1 MTNTALKTLF
11 YPYQTDALQSPGA
24 DQRVL
29 FLGAE
34 PGFVL
39 PDGWKAPVSAVQGFR
54 PHFNALV
61 RDGFETHAELPDG
74 TYDHSLVLCGKHKGH
89 NDALFAAALLRTRPG
104 GTIVIAGDKMSGAGS
119 FARRLSRSFSIID
132 RQSKYHGV
140 VFWLHRPQQLDRAQV
155 DVTRPPVPVRIDGRY
170 SAAPGMFSYDRI
182 DPASALL
189 ADHLPAD
196 LTGRI
201 ADFAAGW
208 GYLSA
213 QLVERC
219 SAVTA
224 IDLYEADYAT
234 LQAARE
240 NLAPVLDG
248 ACIEYHWHDLIAEPV
263 ERRYDAIV
271 MNPPFHQGR
280 SADPNIGQAMI
291 RVAAKALERGGRLY
305 VVANRHLPYEKILEQ
320 EFPRHGRLADESGFK
335 VLWGR
340 RS

>member
-1 MTNTALKTLF
+1 MTNIALKTLF
-11 YPYQTDALQSPGA
+11 HPYQTGVLPSPDA

-39 PDGWKAPVSAVQGFR
+39 PDEWLAPIVMVQGFR

-61 RDGFETHAELPDG
+61 RAGFETQTEPGDG
-74 TYDHSLVLCGKHKGH
+74 SYDHSLVLCGKHKGH
-89 NDALFAAALLRTRPG
+89 NDALFAAAMRHTRPG

-119 FARRLSRSFSIID
+119 FARRLSRTFSIID
-132 RQSKYHGV
+132 RLSKHHGV
-140 VFWLHRPQQLDRAQV
+140 VFWLHRPQQLDQAQSGT
-155 DVTRPPVPVRIDGRY
+155 TRPPAPVQIDGRY
-170 SAAPGMFSYDRI
+170 SAAPGMFSHDRV

-189 ADHLPAD
+189 AQNLPAN
-196 LTGRI
+196 LTGRV

-219 SAVTA
+219 AAVTA
-224 IDLYEADYAT
+224 LDLYEADFAS

-240 NLAPVLDG
+240 NLASVPDSVRVN
-248 ACIEYHWHDLIAEPV
+248 YHWHDLIAEPV
-263 ERRYDAIV
+263 GQRYDAII

-291 RVAAKALERGGRLY
+291 RVAAKALERGGRLF
-305 VVANRHLPYEKILEQ
+305 VVANRHLPYEKILER
-320 EFPRHGRLADESGFK
+320 ELPGHGRLADEAGFK

>member
-1 MTNTALKTLF
+1 MTNAALKTLF
-11 YPYQTDALQSPGA
+11 YPYQTGALQSPGA
-24 DQRVL
+24 DLQVL

-39 PDGWKAPVSAVQGFR
+39 PEDWMAPIVTVQGFR

-61 RDGFETHAELPDG
+61 RAGFETHAEFPDG
-74 TYDHSLVLCGKHKGH
+74 SYDHSLVLCGKHKGH
-89 NDALFAAALLRTRPG
+89 NDALFAAALRRTRPG

-119 FARRLSRSFSIID
+119 FARRLAGTFSIID

-140 VFWLHRPQQLDRAQV
+140 VFWLHRPQQLDQAQV
-155 DVTRPPVPVRIDGRY
+155 EVTRPLPPVRVDDRF
-170 SAAPGMFSYDRI
+170 SASPGMFSHDRV

-189 ADHLPAD
+189 ARCLPGD

-208 GYLSA
+208 GYLSV

-219 SAVTA
+219 SALTA
-224 IDLYEADYAT
+224 IDLYEADFAT

-240 NLAPVLDG
+240 NLAPVPDG
-248 ACIEYHWHDLIAEPV
+248 ARVEYHWHDLIAEPV

-291 RVAAKALERGGRLY
+291 RVAANALERRGRLY
-305 VVANRHLPYEKILEQ
+305 VVANRHLPYERILEQ
-320 EFPRHGRLADESGFK
+320 EFHSHGRLVDEAGFK